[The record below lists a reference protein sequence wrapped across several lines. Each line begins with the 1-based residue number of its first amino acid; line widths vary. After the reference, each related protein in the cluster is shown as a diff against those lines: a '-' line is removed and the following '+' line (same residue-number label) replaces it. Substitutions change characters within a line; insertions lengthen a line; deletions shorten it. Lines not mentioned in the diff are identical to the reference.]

1 MENYKPN
8 TLFAIEKKNL
18 FSYVVSTVWLKKKKD
33 HTVYDYCERLD
44 GNAVNWSLTQNRD
57 G

>member
-8 TLFAIEKKNL
+8 TLFAIEKKFVFICSL
-18 FSYVVSTVWLKKKKD
+18 FSLVEKKKD

-44 GNAVNWSLTQNRD
+44 GNAMNWSLTQNRD

>member
-8 TLFAIEKKNL
+8 TLFAIEKKFVFVCSL
-18 FSYVVSTVWLKKKKD
+18 CSLVEKKKD

>member
-1 MENYKPN
+1 MENYKAN
-8 TLFAIEKKNL
+8 TLFAIEKKL
-18 FSYVVSTVWLKKKKD
+18 VLYVVSVVWLKKKKD

-44 GNAVNWSLTQNRD
+44 ANAVNWSLTQNRD